1 MAGQTIPSV
10 FQQYL
15 PVATETMRIQVLS
28 PSAVMFQTIDD
39 PNTEDDFAVRLFL
52 HEPNVESDVPERL
65 VEAITD
71 SLDAYMME
79 SEIRLYQLSDF
90 IPVRGDVAVLSTTIR
105 LAPWDEEVFAETS
118 EELWKLLVGR
128 VQSCL

>member
-39 PNTEDDFAVRLFL
+39 PNREDDFAVRLFL
-52 HEPNVESDVPERL
+52 YEPDVDSDFPERL
-65 VEAITD
+65 TVAIIQ
-71 SLDAYMME
+71 SLDAHMME

-90 IPVRGDVAVLSTTIR
+90 IPVEGDVAVLSTTIR
-105 LAPWDEEVFAETS
+105 LAPWDEEVFTETS
-118 EELWKLLVGR
+118 EELWELLVGR